1 MLEKD
6 LLNKEVVEETETT
19 KEMEGNGNGY
29 LLKFKKPY
37 SFEGE
42 TYNEIDLSNLEN
54 LTGRDMIAVNKLME
68 KKGGINLL
76 PEMSLEYACEI
87 SARATKKPV
96 EFFIGLSPK
105 DAINLKNIVTG
116 FLYGTE

>member
-6 LLNKEVVEETETT
+6 LLNKEVIEERTET
-19 KEMEGNGNGY
+19 KKAREQNEY
-29 LLKFKKPY
+29 LLKLKKPY
-37 SFEGE
+37 YFEGE

-87 SARATKKPV
+87 SARATRNPV
-96 EFFIGLSPK
+96 EFFLGLSPK
-105 DAINLKNIVTG
+105 DSINLKNIVMG

>member
-1 MLEKD
+1 MLIED
-6 LLNKEVVEETETT
+6 LKKNEQNEQVVTDAEETNENT
-19 KEMEGNGNGY
+19 Y

-37 SFEGE
+37 EFEGE
-42 TYNEIDLSNLEN
+42 TYKEIDLSGLEN

-87 SARATKKPV
+87 SARATRKPV
-96 EFFIGLSPK
+96 EFFLGLSPK
-105 DAINLKNIVTG
+105 DSINLKNIVTG